1 MDGITKIIDRI
12 AAEASEEVARIEAEG
27 AARAAELAAEF
38 AETEKTLYG
47 ERIAEGAAESV
58 AQFERLKNVAAL
70 EAKKTILAEKQ
81 ALITEVFE
89 QAVKDLLALPE
100 EQYVALL
107 ARVSAEAARTGDEK
121 LVFNATDKARVGAKV
136 VAATNA
142 LLSEQGRAAAL
153 TLADETRNLVGGVI
167 ISGGSI
173 EVNASLTALV
183 EQHRNELAP
192 SVAAILFE

>member
-1 MDGITKIIDRI
+1 MDGISKITDRI
-12 AAEASEEVARIEAEG
+12 AAEARDEVARIEAEG
-27 AARAAELAAEF
+27 AARAAEIAAEY
-38 AETEKTLYG
+38 AETEKKLYG

-70 EAKKTILAEKQ
+70 EAKKAILAEKQ
-81 ALITEVFE
+81 ALLVEVFAH
-89 QAVKDLLALPE
+89 AVTELAALPE
-100 EQYVALL
+100 AQYVALL

-121 LVFNATDKARVGAKV
+121 LVFNAADKARVGAQV
-136 VAATNA
+136 VAAANA
-142 LLSEQGRAAAL
+142 LLSEQGSAAAL
-153 TLADETRNLVGGVI
+153 TLADETREMVGGVV

-183 EQHRNELAP
+183 EQQKNELSP